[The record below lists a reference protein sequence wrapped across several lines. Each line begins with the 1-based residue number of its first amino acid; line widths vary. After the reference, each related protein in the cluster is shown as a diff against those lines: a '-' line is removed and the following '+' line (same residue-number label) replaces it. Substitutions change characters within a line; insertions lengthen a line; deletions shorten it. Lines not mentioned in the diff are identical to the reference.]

1 MQARRS
7 TKRMGKS
14 KQLSGAGR
22 VERLPPSADAARD
35 EGPRLLPLGDRV
47 SEPSRLEH
55 YLDLADAALGLKIET
70 SPSSQRRRDHKKERP
85 ETSAATSG
93 E

>member
-1 MQARRS
+1 MPGRKTPSRARYRKAKQATR
-7 TKRMGKS
+7 
-14 KQLSGAGR
+14 AVR

-55 YLDLADAALGLKIET
+55 YLDLADAALGLKPGIFT
-70 SPSSQRRRDHKKERP
+70 SSAERRREQKKG
-85 ETSAATSG
+85 TST
-93 E
+93 